1 MNITINARK
10 FKLKDS
16 FRDRAEKKLQKLD
29 KFFGPEATAVVTV
42 TLEAEDRQTVE
53 ITVRA
58 NSMVFRSERTAPAME
73 DALEAA
79 KDAILKQI
87 VKNKYRLSRTGSL
100 RTDAYEDLEADLP
113 EMEEEPEGDYEIART
128 KTIVLKPM
136 TPSEAILQMNLIGHQ
151 FFLFTNAHTGRANV
165 VYCRNNGGYGLIET
179 DSD

>member
-1 MNITINARK
+1 MNLTINARK

-16 FRDRAEKKLQKLD
+16 FRDRAEKKLKKLD
-29 KFFGPEATAVVTV
+29 KFFGPEAAAVVTV

-53 ITVRA
+53 ITVRSH
-58 NSMVFRSERTAPAME
+58 NMVFRSEKTAPAME

-79 KDAILKQI
+79 SDAILKQI
-87 VKNKYRLSRTGSL
+87 VKNKSRLTRGGGFRAEL
-100 RTDAYEDLEADLP
+100 YEGLAAPSEEAD
-113 EMEEEPEGDYEIART
+113 EGEEYDIART

-136 TPSEAILQMNLIGHQ
+136 TPSEAILQMNLVGHQ

-179 DSD
+179 ESI